1 VTGEIILRF
10 SCKGK
15 QKKAEAETA
24 SGAGGGRE
32 GGRVGGRGGGG
43 GGGGGGSE
51 DASLGV
57 SHKETEAETA
67 SGAGGGREGGRFGGR
82 GGGGE
87 GGGGEREEKTPPW
100 GSRTRRRR
108 QRQPRAQE
116 EEGREDGLEEGEEE
130 EEAEEEEE
138 EEVAVMSFKQ
148 MAACPKLFLPMS
160 ALEKCD
166 VIQKECDKLGP
177 RYTTSTSYRFHAIFD
192 KYLKKAGKA
201 TTLPEKFEWATAILV
216 SG

>member
-1 VTGEIILRF
+1 M
-10 SCKGK
+10 
-15 QKKAEAETA
+15 
-24 SGAGGGRE
+24 
-32 GGRVGGRGGGG
+32 
-43 GGGGGGSE
+43 
-51 DASLGV
+51 
-57 SHKETEAETA
+57 
-67 SGAGGGREGGRFGGR
+67 
-82 GGGGE
+82 
-87 GGGGEREEKTPPW
+87 
-100 GSRTRRRR
+100 
-108 QRQPRAQE
+108 
-116 EEGREDGLEEGEEE
+116 EEGEEE

-192 KYLKKAGKA
+192 KYLKKAGNA